1 MVRSLGTG
9 YLGLYSESH
18 KSAIKILAELHPHLE
33 LSRERLTSSLLHVV
47 RRIHVFAA
55 VGLKSWY
62 SC

>member
-33 LSRERLTSSLLHVV
+33 LSRERLTSSLLQVV

-55 VGLKSWY
+55 V
-62 SC
+62 